1 MLSLALFLFSLG
13 LAASQPAREG
23 SGDKLEPV
31 AATLSSTYDEHPS
44 WNNFGSFGAAHC
56 IDGNRGGPEIVD
68 NVALFC
74 HTKSEPAPWLA
85 IDYGT
90 RVTVQRVEIFTRNG
104 CCGERTRN
112 VDVRIAD
119 ELPTSGSEMFHG
131 GTLLGH
137 YPGPATH
144 GQLIT
149 ISGQETS
156 GRYVIV
162 QMDNGEDELNLKEVT
177 AFGTAAPGPGTC
189 QCGVKGGADNNR
201 IVGGQETEEHEYP
214 WQVHLVVWEMLG
226 NIFFRWDL

>member
-1 MLSLALFLFSLG
+1 M
-13 LAASQPAREG
+13 
-23 SGDKLEPV
+23 
-31 AATLSSTYDEHPS
+31 AATLSSTYDDHPI

-74 HTKSEPAPWLA
+74 HTKGEPAPWLA

-119 ELPTSGSEMFHG
+119 ELPTSASEMFDG
-131 GTLLGH
+131 GALLGH

-149 ISGQETS
+149 ISGEKLQLKYSMLINIPGQETS

-162 QMDNGEDELNLKEVT
+162 QMDNGEDGLNLKEVT
-177 AFGTAAPGPGTC
+177 AFGRSLIGSITGSITNLNTYLIFVICFTQARFL
-189 QCGVKGGADNNR
+189 VNK
-201 IVGGQETEEHEYP
+201 IYTEKSRKIR
-214 WQVHLVVWEMLG
+214 QTD
-226 NIFFRWDL
+226 FATK